1 MDFLT
6 TLYIYPL
13 SEKIPLSRHFNFN
26 LDNPRTP
33 DEILTVKRYLLKE
46 FESKPDDTIPV
57 DTFEEI
63 LFEFRDA
70 FSTSD
75 PYVASFFEQYKR
87 EEIIEFIARMWVIAR
102 YEDEGE
108 NPQIDDK
115 ALRKLKTEKA
125 TTLWLEDEH
134 QTINNS
140 NRLVNYSYLLS
151 LLMHTE
157 GENYFGRCFLLDP
170 NENRHSFHP
179 RKNIW
184 IDFYMFASA
193 ARDGVDSL
201 DELRWTFLTR
211 NPEDLLRATNILD
224 EAFDDSLIE
233 KLLYIGGIL
242 KIVSN
247 DVRDVKVALVM
258 LTSIIELILT
268 HNPDANRFNVEDSIS
283 KQYQLKASILIYMND
298 KKQDIY
304 QIKKRLKAI
313 YEQRSNVAHGN
324 FGAIHKY
331 VSKLSKK
338 EGEEEYFEDLKVDL
352 YRYIRAILEEYFKDK
367 TFVDFLKES

>member
-13 SEKIPLSRHFNFN
+13 SEKIPLSRHFNFS

-33 DEILTVKRYLLKE
+33 DEILTLKRYLLRE
-46 FESKPDDTIPV
+46 FEAKPDDTIPV
-57 DTFEEI
+57 DTFEQI

-70 FSTSD
+70 FSASD

-87 EEIIEFIARMWVIAR
+87 EEIIEFIAKMWVIAR
-102 YEDEGE
+102 YEGEDET
-108 NPQIDDK
+108 PQIDDK
-115 ALRKLKTEKA
+115 ALRKLKTGKVA
-125 TTLWLEDEH
+125 ALWLEDEH

-170 NENRHSFHP
+170 NEDSYSFQP
-179 RKNIW
+179 RKNVW

-193 ARDGVDSL
+193 VRDGVDRL
-201 DELRWTFLTR
+201 DELRWTYLTR
-211 NPEDLLRATNILD
+211 NPEDLLRATTILD
-224 EAFDDSLIE
+224 EAFDEGLIE

-247 DVRDVKVALVM
+247 DVRDVKVSLVM
-258 LTSIIELILT
+258 LTSIIELLLT

-283 KQYQLKASILIYMND
+283 KQYQLKASILIYLND

-352 YRYIRAILEEYFKDK
+352 YRYIRAILEEYFKDRA
-367 TFVDFLKES
+367 FVDFLKES